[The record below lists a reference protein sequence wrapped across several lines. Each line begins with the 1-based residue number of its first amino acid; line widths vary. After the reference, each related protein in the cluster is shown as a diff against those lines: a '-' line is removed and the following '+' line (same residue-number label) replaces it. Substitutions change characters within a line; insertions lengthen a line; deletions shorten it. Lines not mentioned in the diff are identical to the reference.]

1 MLEETFYMQARWW
14 RVPSPRL
21 SVPKLV
27 QDTITFLKLLQQPP
41 KWSPCLF
48 FCPLQSVLSTAAL
61 VMGNT
66 DDSFRIYFSQV
77 KVKIIIITYTVQ
89 HRLLLYNFF
98 SLLFYLLTDI
108 DPATL
113 VSLSSRNMSDMVL
126 LEGLCI

>member
-1 MLEETFYMQARWW
+1 
-14 RVPSPRL
+14 
-21 SVPKLV
+21 
-27 QDTITFLKLLQQPP
+27 
-41 KWSPCLF
+41 
-48 FCPLQSVLSTAAL
+48 
-61 VMGNT
+61 MGNT

-89 HRLLLYNFF
+89 HKLLLYNFF
-98 SLLFYLLTDI
+98 FLLFYLLTDI

>member
-1 MLEETFYMQARWW
+1 
-14 RVPSPRL
+14 
-21 SVPKLV
+21 
-27 QDTITFLKLLQQPP
+27 
-41 KWSPCLF
+41 
-48 FCPLQSVLSTAAL
+48 
-61 VMGNT
+61 MGST

>member
-1 MLEETFYMQARWW
+1 
-14 RVPSPRL
+14 
-21 SVPKLV
+21 
-27 QDTITFLKLLQQPP
+27 
-41 KWSPCLF
+41 
-48 FCPLQSVLSTAAL
+48 
-61 VMGNT
+61 MGNT